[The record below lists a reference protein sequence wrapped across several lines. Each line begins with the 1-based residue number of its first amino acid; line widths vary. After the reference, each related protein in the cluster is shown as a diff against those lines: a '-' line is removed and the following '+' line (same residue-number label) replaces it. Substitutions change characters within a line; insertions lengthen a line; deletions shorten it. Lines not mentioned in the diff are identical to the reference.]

1 MTIYLIL
8 QIVVFIFDEI
18 QKSKVDRGIF
28 IELFISKD
36 FSLMKLKFFIF
47 HSALISIVYLITFI
61 IVLTRYF
68 PNGIWTVNFF
78 FRLCR
83 FYFFFQF
90 AWLTLI
96 QLIGGSV
103 LFILAIMGLIVSL
116 SLIHRVGVDIIV
128 DIIFTIIGN
137 SIIVLSVNICLLCF

>member
-1 MTIYLIL
+1 
-8 QIVVFIFDEI
+8 
-18 QKSKVDRGIF
+18 
-28 IELFISKD
+28 
-36 FSLMKLKFFIF
+36 
-47 HSALISIVYLITFI
+47 
-61 IVLTRYF
+61 
-68 PNGIWTVNFF
+68 
-78 FRLCR
+78 
-83 FYFFFQF
+83 
-90 AWLTLI
+90 LTLI